1 MAVRSR
7 LVRKSIHLNI
17 NLANRLEGANKIYGT
32 QILISDETY
41 KLAKEEVIARELDII
56 RVVVKTEPVR
66 VYELVSQKG
75 ELGDKK
81 MRVLEKFRVG
91 VNPYRER
98 KWNEAKEYFE
108 KILELDPSDKP
119 SQEYLRRCDEY
130 ESSPPPDE
138 WEGLF
143 ELRSK

>member
-7 LVRKSIHLNI
+7 LVRKSVHLNI

-32 QILISDETY
+32 QILISHKTY
-41 KLAKEEVIARELDII
+41 ELAKEEVIARELDII
-56 RVVVKTEPVR
+56 RVVGKKEPVR
-66 VYELVSQKG
+66 VYELVSKKG
-75 ELGDKK
+75 ELDDRKT
-81 MRVLEKFRVG
+81 VVFEKFRLG
-91 VNPYRER
+91 VNLYRER

-119 SQEYLRRCDEY
+119 SQEYVKRCNEY
-130 ESSPPPDE
+130 ANSPPPDE
-138 WEGLF
+138 WQGVF

>member
-56 RVVVKTEPVR
+56 RVVGKTEPVKI
-66 VYELVSQKG
+66 YELVPQKS
-75 ELGDKK
+75 ELDEKKTSVLDK
-81 MRVLEKFRVG
+81 FQVG
-91 VNPYRER
+91 VNLSRVPET
-98 KWNEAKEYFE
+98 
-108 KILELDPSDKP
+108 
-119 SQEYLRRCDEY
+119 LRRIR
-130 ESSPPPDE
+130 
-138 WEGLF
+138 
-143 ELRSK
+143 ELSTAR